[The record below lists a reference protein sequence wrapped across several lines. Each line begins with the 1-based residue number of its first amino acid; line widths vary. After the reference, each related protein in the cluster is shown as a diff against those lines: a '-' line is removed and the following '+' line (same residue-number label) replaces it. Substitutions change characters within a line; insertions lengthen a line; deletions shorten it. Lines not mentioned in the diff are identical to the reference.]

1 MDWHLPTIL
10 ALCILLVPVYYKT
23 KRFDRFWGI
32 SLFIIGFGALFL
44 RLSVLK
50 SYPLLG
56 FFNRETIYSSILLI
70 FLPAIVFILFG
81 VFSKYFRKRIK
92 KLKKLLLPY
101 ILFGG
106 LQQIFFFWV
115 FSDSVFYL
123 SKSLN
128 LTLILTVLFFTAF
141 HFTGQFPIKKFW
153 MPLVIYAIID
163 TWIYLIWGNIIPQI
177 VVHGLVGSVLYTA
190 FTDTDQIKRR
200 MG

>member
-1 MDWHLPTIL
+1 MDWHLLAVL

-32 SLFIIGFGALFL
+32 LLFIIGFGALFL

-56 FFNRETIYSSILLI
+56 FFNRETIYLSILLI

-81 VFSKYFRKRIK
+81 VFFKYFRKRIK
-92 KLKKLLLPY
+92 KLEKLLLPY

-115 FSDSVFYL
+115 FCDSVYYL

-128 LTLILTVLFFTAF
+128 LTFVLTVLFFTIF
-141 HFTGQFPIKKFW
+141 HFTGQFSIKKLW
-153 MPLVIYAIID
+153 VLLCLYAIVD
-163 TWIYLIWGNIIPQI
+163 TWIYLIWGNILPQFL
-177 VVHGLVGSVLYTA
+177 VHGILGSVIFIV

-200 MG
+200 LG